1 MKFTGKKETVSS
13 GKPNESTEDEDM
25 RMSKDAKLYKG
36 LEELNE
42 EKIKVL
48 METGDQEPEF
58 SKEHDAK
65 MRQMVEE
72 RFGPEAAEKMSEI
85 QMTRQKADDD
95 EKWTKQNGK
104 LYHIYPRFKKI
115 AAAILIVFMLGAITM
130 STEAFRVPIVNF
142 IMNFQKEFM
151 HISVEQ
157 SETMVDELDIER
169 IYYLEKTI
177 EGYELFDEIIEPK
190 LVVKRY
196 KNGKQQEYKFTQRS
210 YTFEALLDNEETKYE
225 SVDLIYG
232 EALFNDNNE
241 IYYLTWFYDGYAFE
255 ISGKLTKEEMI
266 SLAES
271 LVLKETTDEKG
282 DNEWSKNY

>member
-13 GKPNESTEDEDM
+13 SKPNESTEDEDM

-48 METGDQEPEF
+48 METDGREPEF

-72 RFGPEAAEKMSEI
+72 RFGPEAADRMSEI

-157 SETMVDELDIER
+157 SETYTEVAEKEKIEE
-169 IYYLEKTI
+169 IYYLQKTI
-177 EGYELFDEIIEPK
+177 DGYELFEEMIEPS
-190 LVVKRY
+190 VFVRRY
-196 KNGKQQEYKFTQRS
+196 KNEKQQEYIFTQRAYTLAS
-210 YTFEALLDNEETKYE
+210 YFDNEGTEYE

-232 EALFNDNNE
+232 EALFNDFNE
-241 IYYLTWFYDGYAFE
+241 AYYLTWFYDGYTFE
-255 ISGKLTKEEMI
+255 ISGELTKEEMI

-271 LVLKETTDEKG
+271 LVLKETIDEKARR
-282 DNEWSKNY
+282 

>member
-13 GKPNESTEDEDM
+13 SKPNESTEDEDM

-42 EKIKVL
+42 EKIEVL
-48 METGDQEPEF
+48 METDGREPEF

-72 RFGPEAAEKMSEI
+72 RFGQEAAERMSEI

-104 LYHIYPRFKKI
+104 LYQIYPRFKKI
-115 AAAILIVFMLGAITM
+115 AAAVLIVVMLGAITM

-151 HISVEQ
+151 GVSVEH

-190 LVVKRY
+190 LVVRRY
-196 KNGKQQEYKFTQRS
+196 KNGKQQEYKFTQQS
-210 YTFEALLDNEETKYE
+210 YISTSNFDNEGTGYE

-255 ISGKLTKEEMI
+255 ISGVLTKEEMI
-266 SLAES
+266 SLAETIA
-271 LVLKETTDEKG
+271 LKETTDEG
-282 DNEWSKNY
+282 GVNE

>member
-48 METGDQEPEF
+48 MEAADQEPEF

-95 EKWTKQNGK
+95 EKRTKQNGK
-104 LYHIYPRFKKI
+104 LYQIYPRFKKI

-151 HISVEQ
+151 GVSVEH
-157 SETMVDELDIER
+157 SETMVDESEKETIEE
-169 IYYLEKTI
+169 IYSLKKKI
-177 EGYELFDEIIEPK
+177 EGYELFEEIIEPR
-190 LVVKRY
+190 LVIRRY
-196 KNGKQQEYKFTQRS
+196 KNQRQQKYKFTQQP
-210 YTFEALLDNEETKYE
+210 EALTSWFDNEDTGYE
-225 SVDLIYG
+225 SVDMIYG
-232 EALFNDNNE
+232 KALFNDNDK
-241 IYYLTWFYDGYAFE
+241 IYYLTWFYDGYIFE
-255 ISGKLTKEEMI
+255 ISGELTKEEMI

-271 LVLKETTDEKG
+271 LYFKEATEEG
-282 DNEWSKNY
+282 VNE

>member
-13 GKPNESTEDEDM
+13 GKPNESTEDGDM

-42 EKIKVL
+42 EKLKVL
-48 METGDQEPEF
+48 METDGREPEF

-72 RFGPEAAEKMSEI
+72 RFGSEAAEKMSEI
-85 QMTRQKADDD
+85 QMTRQKVDDD

-115 AAAILIVFMLGAITM
+115 AAAILIVVMLGAITM
-130 STEAFRVPIVNF
+130 SAEAFRVPIVNF

-190 LVVKRY
+190 LVVRRY
-196 KNGKQQEYKFTQRS
+196 KNGKQQEYKFTQQS
-210 YTFEALLDNEETKYE
+210 YISTSNFDNEGTGYE

-232 EALFNDNNE
+232 EALFNDFDE
-241 IYYLTWFYDGYAFE
+241 TYYLTWFYDGYKFE
-255 ISGKLTKEEMI
+255 VSGELTKEEMI

-271 LVLKETTDEKG
+271 LVLKETTDKKG
-282 DNEWSKNY
+282 DNEW